1 LDIFSIPF
9 TSDWSHDTL
18 TRLPLSIIS
27 TSDDFNYCPSS
38 YEVDTFLVSN
48 RKMTIGEDD
57 IWTFKKLFKIPE
69 PAVEVVEPE
78 KSEFHIRLF

>member
-1 LDIFSIPF
+1 
-9 TSDWSHDTL
+9 
-18 TRLPLSIIS
+18 
-27 TSDDFNYCPSS
+27 
-38 YEVDTFLVSN
+38 
-48 RKMTIGEDD
+48 MTIGEDD